1 MLRCMTSAI
10 AGLKANMTGLD
21 VTGNNVSNVNTDS
34 FKSSSVSFR
43 DTMYQ
48 QINGGSANSANTAG
62 INPSQIGYGAT
73 ASSVDVDFT
82 KGGKNSTGKSSD
94 VYIDGDAFFVVGN
107 SAKDA
112 AKDTFTGY
120 KYTRLGKLSTDSAGY
135 LNAGEGNYVCGYV
148 YDPATKKMG
157 TTLQA
162 IKLPT
167 PDDGK
172 TIENTSIASDG
183 TITCDNGGTITTV
196 GQIALSKFTNPSGL
210 KQIGNS
216 FYNKTDNA
224 GAETTITPG
233 TDSTNGL
240 VTGSLEGSNV
250 DLATEFSNMIMYERG
265 YQANTKI
272 VGVADEML
280 QTLVNMK

>member
-1 MLRCMTSAI
+1 MTSAI

-107 SAKDA
+107 SAKA
-112 AKDTFTGY
+112 AANDTFTGY

-167 PDDGK
+167 PAYRKDHR
-172 TIENTSIASDG
+172 EHQHRVRRNHHLRQRRNHH
-183 TITCDNGGTITTV
+183 NGGPDRIV
-196 GQIALSKFTNPSGL
+196 EI
-210 KQIGNS
+210 
-216 FYNKTDNA
+216 Y
-224 GAETTITPG
+224 E
-233 TDSTNGL
+233 
-240 VTGSLEGSNV
+240 SLRPE
-250 DLATEFSNMIMYERG
+250 
-265 YQANTKI
+265 
-272 VGVADEML
+272 ADRQQLL
-280 QTLVNMK
+280 QQDG